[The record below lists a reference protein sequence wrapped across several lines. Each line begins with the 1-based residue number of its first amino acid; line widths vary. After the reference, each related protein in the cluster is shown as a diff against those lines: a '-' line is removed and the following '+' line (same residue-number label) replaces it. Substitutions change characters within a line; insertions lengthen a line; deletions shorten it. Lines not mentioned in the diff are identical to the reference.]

1 MKLDNLTNLI
11 LDEYEREPIKKDHCS
26 CRLPANSEIGKI
38 IQLSLE
44 LIFPGYF
51 TKKEVSEY
59 GSRPLLEKTLKK
71 LHRLLKSQISLA
83 LLYLA
88 DQNKDSKIAERSCT
102 LCYRFLEHLPKIRQ
116 LLHTDLE
123 AAYQGDPSA
132 FNRDQIVVSY
142 PGFYAIAI
150 HRIAHELL
158 VLGVPLIPR
167 MMSEYAHRHTGIDIN
182 PGAIIGKSFFIDHG
196 TGVVIGETAVIGNNV
211 KIYQGVTLG
220 ALSTKGGQALKGVR
234 RHPTIEDN
242 VTIYAGASILGG
254 ETIIGANSTVGSNVF
269 ITGSL
274 PKNSKVTIKIPELL
288 IKSTPAKED
297 AENESK

>member
-1 MKLDNLTNLI
+1 
-11 LDEYEREPIKKDHCS
+11 
-26 CRLPANSEIGKI
+26 
-38 IQLSLE
+38 
-44 LIFPGYF
+44 
-51 TKKEVSEY
+51 
-59 GSRPLLEKTLKK
+59 
-71 LHRLLKSQISLA
+71 
-83 LLYLA
+83 
-88 DQNKDSKIAERSCT
+88 
-102 LCYRFLEHLPKIRQ
+102 

-123 AAYQGDPSA
+123 AAYRGDPSA

-158 VLGVPLIPR
+158 QLGVPVIPR

-182 PGAIIGKSFFIDHG
+182 PGAVIGDSFFIDHG

-220 ALSTKGGQALKGVR
+220 AMSTKGGQLLKGVK

-242 VTIYAGASILGG
+242 VTIYSGASILGG

-274 PKNSKVTIKIPELL
+274 PKNSKVTIKIPELV
-288 IKSTPAKED
+288 IKTGLQKEAD
-297 AENESK
+297 HVEGK